1 MKENRTPDQVLGDM
15 GYARRMYARPPATPE
30 GARSSEAGVQISGVE
45 DPVLKDQLL
54 LQAARPLEL
63 ILGLTPM
70 TMFDAAARPMWNAFS
85 NRPDLAGYANQPA
98 RVPLDIKNPAH
109 SALAE
114 RSNRLDFSESDLAD
128 ARELNEILWLAI
140 RGTPPP
146 GPLRKVVARSSLLR
160 Q

>member
-1 MKENRTPDQVLGDM
+1 
-15 GYARRMYARPPATPE
+15 
-30 GARSSEAGVQISGVE
+30 
-45 DPVLKDQLL
+45 
-54 LQAARPLEL
+54 
-63 ILGLTPM
+63 M